1 MAIRRASGSSQSL
14 GRLPFSGIGVKNYRD
29 LDVVCGQFCS
39 LALTPSVICVLVR
52 GTVASLD
59 FASALL

>member
-39 LALTPSVICVLVR
+39 LALTPSVICVR